1 MKVITTKVNQAIGLL
16 QKLKKNFAK
25 TGINNYVQSF
35 CDVDYGDMIYDE
47 AYNKTFHQKL
57 ESIQYN
63 VYLNLSGAIR
73 ESSTEKLYR
82 ELGLEFLQY

>member
-16 QKLKKNFAK
+16 QKLKKNFAQ